1 MCCWIY
7 FLSWWP
13 VGRHSTRLNSL
24 FHSYYYYYSAA
35 ATAAAAPY
43 TSSAA
48 ELRDFTNRRTLPH
61 PFWGFTW
68 IRQKGDTFFPLSLGS
83 AEGFKWRGP
92 IECIKNWR
100 PHPRERRQRGEKRFI
115 PISLLLDFAS
125 SSSALPRWHF
135 DDDDNERPSVRPS
148 VRCLFVCVCILLFL
162 TCPRRTTNDDDDN
175 KRRRRRRR
183 KKWLFPSCWLFAFC
197 YCQVD
202 ETWHAVPCRSFY
214 YSRNTIRIKLN

>member
-24 FHSYYYYYSAA
+24 FHSYYYYYSAP
-35 ATAAAAPY
+35 ATATAAPY

-48 ELRDFTNRRTLPH
+48 ELRDFTDRRTLPH

-100 PHPRERRQRGEKRFI
+100 PHPRERRR
-115 PISLLLDFAS
+115 DN
-125 SSSALPRWHF
+125 
-135 DDDDNERPSVRPS
+135 DDNEEKSALSPSVCYWILLLLLLCCPGDTLTMMTTNVRPSVRP
-148 VRCLFVCVCILLFL
+148 LFVCLRLYFTISHMS
-162 TCPRRTTNDDDDN
+162 TTNDE
-175 KRRRRRRR
+175 RRRR
-183 KKWLFPSCWLFAFC
+183 
-197 YCQVD
+197 Q
-202 ETWHAVPCRSFY
+202 
-214 YSRNTIRIKLN
+214 